1 MSDEFDSLGI
11 LTFPGVAAPGP
22 ISLLGANPGDVLV
35 SVTTITVGSLG
46 FNYTDSFMR
55 EVQFLGQ
62 TPAPATGPLP
72 YIIQTDSRNLS
83 ALIFVALVR
92 KKKRDIPND

>member
-1 MSDEFDSLGI
+1 MSEKLAI
-11 LTFPGVAAPGP
+11 LTFPGVAAPGS
-22 ISLLGANPGDVLV
+22 IALLGANPGDVLV
-35 SVTTITVGSLG
+35 SVTSISAGALG
-46 FNYTDSFMR
+46 MNYTDSFMR

-62 TPAPATGPLP
+62 LPARTDGPFP

-92 KKKRDIPND
+92 KKEFDIPND